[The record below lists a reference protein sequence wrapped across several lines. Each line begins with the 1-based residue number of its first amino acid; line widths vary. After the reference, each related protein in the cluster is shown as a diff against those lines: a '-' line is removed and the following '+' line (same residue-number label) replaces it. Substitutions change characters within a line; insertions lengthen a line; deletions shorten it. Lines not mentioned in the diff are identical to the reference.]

1 MGVII
6 PITRNFTM
14 LKVTISQEK
23 RRKTTY
29 KRERKHEKKGSYK
42 KIIFEYIFLFSYQF
56 LMVQNVIFFLFSCL
70 SFLLSKY

>member
-23 RRKTTY
+23 RRKTIY
-29 KRERKHEKKGSYK
+29 KRERQHEKKGVIK
-42 KIIFEYIFLFSYQF
+42 K
-56 LMVQNVIFFLFSCL
+56 
-70 SFLLSKY
+70 